1 MYTAGGVLK
10 EGSYGSPQ
18 RFYRRS
24 QANNARPLR
33 QARSLGCKLER
44 AHRMAH
50 SKRDRVQQLVSVS
63 PKYGWSLRPL
73 LKKRTILWMGP
84 CQDCFRV
91 SFALGDKAV
100 AAARASELPKALL
113 EEIAS
118 ARRYAEGT
126 PVRLII
132 KSADDLAPVRT
143 LVEIKL
149 QN

>member
-1 MYTAGGVLK
+1 
-10 EGSYGSPQ
+10 
-18 RFYRRS
+18 
-24 QANNARPLR
+24 
-33 QARSLGCKLER
+33 
-44 AHRMAH
+44 MAH

-113 EEIAS
+113 EQIAS